1 MEIKKASSLDASS
14 LSSIHNA
21 CFSEN
26 WSEDSFKERMT
37 DGSIWTFFILK
48 DKKEIGY
55 LSAYTI
61 VDEASIV
68 NIAVLDEY
76 RKKGYGSAILEKFI
90 TYCKETNVAKIMLEV
105 RESNIGAIKLY
116 QKYGFC
122 EVGKSPK
129 HYSNPVEDAILMNK
143 LL

>member
-1 MEIKKASSLDASS
+1 MEIEKATPPDASS
-14 LSSIHNA
+14 LSLIHNA
-21 CFSEN
+21 CFSEE
-26 WSEDSFKERMT
+26 WSEGAFMEHMNE
-37 DGSIWTFFILK
+37 GSIWTFLILR
-48 DKKEIGY
+48 DEKEIGY

-90 TYCKETNVAKIMLEV
+90 NYCKETNVKKIMLEV
-105 RESNIGAIKLY
+105 RKGNIGAIKLY
-116 QKYGFC
+116 QKYGF
-122 EVGKSPK
+122 EVVGESPK
-129 HYSNPVEDAILMNK
+129 HYSCPVEDALLMNK